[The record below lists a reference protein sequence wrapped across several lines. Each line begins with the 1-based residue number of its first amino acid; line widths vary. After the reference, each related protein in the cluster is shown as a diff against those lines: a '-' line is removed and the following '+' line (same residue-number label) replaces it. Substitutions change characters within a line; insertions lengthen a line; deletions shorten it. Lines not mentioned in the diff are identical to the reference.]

1 MKIEIKKLKPNAIL
15 PHYATEHAAG
25 MDLSACID
33 EPVTIAPGERA
44 IIPTGIAIALPSGY
58 EAQIRGRS
66 GLAAKHGI
74 LPANGIGT
82 IDADYRGEIGV
93 ITLNSSN
100 EAFTVEP
107 GMRLAQMVV
116 TRYDTVDW
124 SEVGELDE
132 TARGA
137 GAFGSTGK

>member
-1 MKIEIKKLKPNAIL
+1 MKIEIKKLRENAIV
-15 PHYATEHAAG
+15 PQYATEHAAG

-58 EAQIRGRS
+58 EAQVRGRS

-74 LPANGIGT
+74 LPANGVGT
-82 IDADYRGEIGV
+82 IDSDYRGEIGV

-107 GMRLAQMVV
+107 GMRIAQMVIA
-116 TRYDTVDW
+116 RYETIRWDEVD
-124 SEVGELDE
+124 ELDE
-132 TARGA
+132 TARGI
-137 GAFGSTGK
+137 GGFGSTGK